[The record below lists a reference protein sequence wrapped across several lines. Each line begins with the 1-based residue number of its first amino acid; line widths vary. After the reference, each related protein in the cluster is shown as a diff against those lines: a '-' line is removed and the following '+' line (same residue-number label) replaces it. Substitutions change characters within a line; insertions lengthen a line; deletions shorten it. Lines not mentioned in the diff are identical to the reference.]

1 MHNAKCKVQNY
12 GVGFADDFNWS
23 RSDTFILHS
32 AFCILHSKQTAG
44 RGSDATAASGGKR
57 ELSEWL
63 RSIADA
69 AAPSARK
76 ISGTA
81 TGNMWTVHLLQFVY

>member
-44 RGSDATAASGGKR
+44 RGSDATAACHS
-57 ELSEWL
+57 EQQSLPVIPSNNLFLSF
-63 RSIADA
+63 RAHA
-69 AAPSARK
+69 RNPSPHV
-76 ISGTA
+76 S
-81 TGNMWTVHLLQFVY
+81 F